1 MSSTLSRIALVIN
14 REYITRVRKKSFI
27 LVTIIVP
34 LSLFLL
40 IGLQFLITKASE
52 ETTRI
57 AVKNETS

>member
-40 IGLQFLITKASE
+40 IGLQFLITKAMKKQPE
-52 ETTRI
+52 
-57 AVKNETS
+57 